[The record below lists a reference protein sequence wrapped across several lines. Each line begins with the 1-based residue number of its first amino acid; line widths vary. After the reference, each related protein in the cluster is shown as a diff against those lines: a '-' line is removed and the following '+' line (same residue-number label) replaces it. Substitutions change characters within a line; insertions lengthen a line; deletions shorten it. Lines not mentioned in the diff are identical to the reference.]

1 MLSQLANTFGIEKLS
16 LKPGTSIESCLDY
29 EILTLNIIAAA
40 FYSTDLLTNLKQSL
54 DELSNVER
62 SAPHYND
69 KSQLVLNV
77 LDISSVVFLHSIFT
91 EEERKTQW
99 NSLLSLLCSFTD
111 LSFIHYILQKVN
123 FHCFGWSTS
132 VKQLFQRA
140 IAEILL
146 LRFANTARS
155 STGARLL

>member
-1 MLSQLANTFGIEKLS
+1 M
-16 LKPGTSIESCLDY
+16 
-29 EILTLNIIAAA
+29 
-40 FYSTDLLTNLKQSL
+40 DLLTNLKQSL

-123 FHCFGWSTS
+123 FLIVLAGQRRSNNFFN
-132 VKQLFQRA
+132 VQLLKCCYLGLPTQRK
-140 IAEILL
+140 
-146 LRFANTARS
+146 
-155 STGARLL
+155 ARLELACFELVGLGCR